1 MPAMN
6 DWLRDDL
13 FGKEHDLCTAITSA
27 NPAPAILK
35 MCAPDA
41 ALMFPK
47 MDIISPEDEDAFH
60 DALQPPFHRF
70 DDYQVEDMRAHFIG
84 LMGGV
89 VTYKIRASRGK
100 EKYRATA
107 SSTWNQGADGEWLL
121 VAHSETLI

>member
-13 FGKEHDLCTAITSA
+13 LGKENDLCTALTSA
-27 NPAPAILK
+27 NPAPAVLK
-35 MCAPDA
+35 LCAPDA
-41 ALMFPK
+41 ALMFPHK
-47 MDIISPEDEDAFH
+47 DIISPEDEEAFH
-60 DALQPPFHRF
+60 DAMQPPFHRF

-121 VAHSETLI
+121 VAHSETPL

>member
-13 FGKEHDLCTAITSA
+13 FGKERDLCTAITSA
-27 NPAPAILK
+27 NSAPAVLK
-35 MCAPDA
+35 LCAPDA

-47 MDIISPEDEDAFH
+47 TEILSPEDEDALK
-60 DALQPPFHRF
+60 DAMRPPFHRF
-70 DDYQVEDMRAHFIG
+70 DDFETEDMKAHFIG

-89 VTYKIRASRGK
+89 VTYKIKASKGK
-100 EKYRATA
+100 EKYNATA

-121 VAHSETLI
+121 VAHSETQL